1 MAKTNRKKGECIYC
15 GRTGSLSIDHVVP
28 LSRWKEFGVRRR
40 VLDNDS
46 NRVLACLKCNGQK
59 GMMSPREWFELHPD
73 YKKRFMAQAR
83 YLSDEIRRIVGIG

>member
-1 MAKTNRKKGECIYC
+1 M
-15 GRTGSLSIDHVVP
+15 
-28 LSRWKEFGVRRR
+28 
-40 VLDNDS
+40 LDNDS
-46 NRVLACLKCNGQK
+46 NRVLACLKCNGRK